1 MVKRRLGIVALATL
15 FNWGCGD
22 KAVTTQP
29 PPPTTPSP
37 TQPISTL
44 TPTQPP
50 PTQPPPTMTP
60 TQAVTQAPTLTPT
73 PPQSLV
79 PVVVS
84 VEKVRD
90 PFGITYFVIHGS
102 HFVGYHLKVTFVR
115 FGIPFELVWTSHS
128 ADGTS
133 ITASREPRPGSYTPC
148 VQNDYGNGCG
158 NFLVTVP

>member
-37 TQPISTL
+37 TQPISTR

-50 PTQPPPTMTP
+50 PTVTP
-60 TQAVTQAPTLTPT
+60 TRAVTQAPTITPTLT

-90 PFGITYFVIHGS
+90 LGFLSFVIHGS
-102 HFVGYHLKVTFVR
+102 HFVGYHLKVTFVSN
-115 FGIPFELVWTSHS
+115 GIPIDLVWTFHS

-133 ITASREPRPGSYTPC
+133 ITASREPPPGSYTPC
-148 VQNDYGNGCG
+148 VENEYGKGCG